1 MSFLVNRLMQ
11 VSPTIVYL
19 TVGLLVFGE
28 AAVFLGFI
36 LPGETAV
43 IVGGFIAS
51 QGKINI
57 VALCALVVTAAIV
70 GDSVGYLVGNRYG
83 TKLLEIRIL
92 QRRRAGI
99 ARALLGLERRGAT
112 YVFLGRFTAFFRAVV
127 PGLAGMSKMHYPR
140 FLAANAAG
148 GFCWGIGFCL
158 LGYFAGHAYKKVEH
172 YSTYGAIGVAVIVI
186 ALAVVFSVRGRRRER
201 DEEAAFEVEHP
212 GGEVTDPKGVEDDTG
227 TPT

>member
-1 MSFLVNRLMQ
+1 MFLSFLVNQLMQ
-11 VSPTIVYL
+11 VSPAVVYL

-28 AAVFLGFI
+28 AAVFLGFV

-57 VALCALVVTAAIV
+57 VALCALVVVAAII
-70 GDSVGYLVGNRYG
+70 GDSVGYLVGTRYG
-83 TKLLEIRIL
+83 TRLLAL
-92 QRRRAGI
+92 KVLHRRRAGI
-99 ARALLGLERRGAT
+99 ARALQGIDRRGAT

-140 FLAANAAG
+140 FLLANAAG
-148 GFCWGIGFCL
+148 GLLWGIGFCL

-172 YSTYGAIGVAVIVI
+172 YSSFAAIGLAAIVI
-186 ALAVVFSVRGRRRER
+186 TVVVVLAVRGRRRER
-201 DEEAAFEVEHP
+201 LEEAVFEAGHP
-212 GGEVTDPKGVEDDTG
+212 EDLVPPDDGGDASSD
-227 TPT
+227 

>member
-11 VSPTIVYL
+11 ISATAVYL

-43 IVGGFIAS
+43 IVGGFLAS

-57 VALCALVVTAAIV
+57 VALCVIVVVAAIT
-70 GDSVGYLVGNRYG
+70 GDSVGYLVGTRYG
-83 TKLLEIRIL
+83 TRLLELKIL
-92 QRRRAGI
+92 RRRRMGI
-99 ARALLGLERRGAT
+99 AKALRGLERRGAT

-127 PGLAGMSKMHYPR
+127 PGLAGMSKMPYPR

-148 GFCWGIGFCL
+148 GICWGIGYSL
-158 LGYFAGHAYKKVEH
+158 LGYFAGHAYKRVEQ
-172 YSTYGAIGVAVIVI
+172 YSTYAAIGVAGLVI
-186 ALAVVFSVRGRRRER
+186 ALAVVLSVRGRRRER
-201 DEEAAFEVEHP
+201 LEEAAFEAEHP
-212 GGEVTDPKGVEDDTG
+212 DDAPS
-227 TPT
+227 TPPSDGAVPSD